1 MTGMKKD
8 FEFYQ
13 KQFQELK
20 TKIVDKKS
28 LTPAIEVLKAEVDDI
43 VAGGKKGLEVLKQVG
58 KKPEKFV
65 EENHQKFTD
74 LKNNI
79 ENFFKGLKK

>member
-1 MTGMKKD
+1 MKKD

-20 TKIVDKKS
+20 TQIADQKS
-28 LTPAIEVLKAEVDDI
+28 LSPAIEVLKAEVDEI
-43 VAGGKKGLEVLKQVG
+43 VIGGKKGLEVLKQIG
-58 KKPEKFV
+58 KQPEKFV
-65 EENHQKFTD
+65 EENHKKFTD

-79 ENFFKGLKK
+79 EGFFKGLKK

>member
-1 MTGMKKD
+1 MKKD

-20 TKIVDKKS
+20 TKIVDQKS
-28 LTPAIEVLKAEVDDI
+28 LDPALEVFRAEVDDI
-43 VAGGKKGLEVLKQVG
+43 VAGGKKGLDLLKQMG

-65 EENHQKFTD
+65 EDNHQKFLD
-74 LKNNI
+74 LKNNV
-79 ENFFKGLKK
+79 ESFFKGLKK